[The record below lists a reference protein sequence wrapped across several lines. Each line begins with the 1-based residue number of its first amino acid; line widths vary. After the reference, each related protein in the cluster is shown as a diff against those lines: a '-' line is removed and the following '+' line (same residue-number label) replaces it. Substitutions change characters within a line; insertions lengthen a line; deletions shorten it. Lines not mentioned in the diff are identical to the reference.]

1 MSSAQPT
8 PLLWRRHAGPPREL
22 VVGKGASDPSG
33 YLCYSTQTARHGLVG
48 RGMAWANGHG
58 HRTARQGQ
66 RPGQR
71 RDARPARRGRPRPG
85 GGPRA
90 HRTGSASIV
99 RPPLLAL
106 LIFAFLDFVVS
117 RYICYIQTGPRGAG
131 APPTPA
137 RATPGPGVA
146 GPSSDLRPSSP
157 VPSRAAPGRAR
168 RPPRL
173 SGWAADPRPAAR
185 NTRSNLY
192 SRQGSRRVPDLAST
206 ICRGG
211 PCIAH
216 TGSYISNVSPAYR
229 MILEV
234 RASRYCDV
242 ADKLVRVHALSDAE
256 KPCSLLRC

>member
-1 MSSAQPT
+1 MTHASGFPGLPDGGAGQP
-8 PLLWRRHAGPPREL
+8 
-22 VVGKGASDPSG
+22 S
-33 YLCYSTQTARHGLVG
+33 
-48 RGMAWANGHG
+48 
-58 HRTARQGQ
+58 
-66 RPGQR
+66 GQR
-71 RDARPARRGRPRPG
+71 RDARPA
-85 GGPRA
+85 GGPRRG
-90 HRTGSASIV
+90 RTGSASIV

-234 RASRYCDV
+234 RAS
-242 ADKLVRVHALSDAE
+242 
-256 KPCSLLRC
+256 PILRRG